1 VNNKTIGR
9 EFGQH
14 EPLTTR
20 LHNLVR
26 SYPKGLGILKE
37 FIQNADDAEAN
48 EIVFV
53 IDEQG
58 YDVSGLPDSMCWLH
72 TTPALLVYNNKSF
85 SDRDISGIQNIGQSG
100 KSRSVGKT
108 GRFGLGF
115 NGCYNVTDVPCFFTR
130 SELFFF
136 DPHFRTVP
144 GASIESPGRSFSVT
158 ELIEAGWPIL
168 DSLAA
173 IVGDGSNFDGT
184 VFRLPFRSSEQ
195 AKTSGIKKEEYTIT
209 DALEAVQEL
218 ALMGSAIL
226 LFLKYVRHLKVEHRK
241 RDGSVLCLLSIQAT
255 NSNEI
260 VNEREKVN
268 AILNNADPS
277 CILDQLTEMGSI
289 FSSCLHKYKV
299 LEQGAQRSET
309 WRVIDGFFID
319 EEQRVIRTCREMLE
333 KDEKALPYAGAAWP
347 LDRNTKI
354 SGRIFCF
361 LPIPMQTSMPAQ
373 INGYFDLDDSRQ
385 NIFLDQSTHGASRLR
400 VEWNQIL
407 LETSITLAY
416 VQLIDELRFDLEMIG
431 IDSYYRAFPL
441 AVTGEDDWEQ
451 WLTSGFYQ
459 QAEIAPIIRASGD
472 ISWLELSETRSL
484 PDELISLSVLLISE
498 QFLPIQQ
505 PQLPAHVVNGFAV
518 RGIQTTMLQPS
529 ELRTQLKVQ
538 QDINAPLNL
547 APRACLQKR
556 EYVEKIFRFCLKD
569 LPGEKITGLPLLIDC
584 RGHLRTVGFT
594 ELPLYLANT
603 SLDLEIF
610 WDCPDWFV
618 DMEFANAVDLS
629 ATDGAKL
636 LDMDDECFVKE
647 LGKYVSKNSQNGQLK
662 MKRNSAETLTDSWLS
677 NVFKRLLDSELG
689 WLKDEIKS
697 IPLIP
702 DQQGELHEMGS
713 AATPLLLV
721 GTKELRNAL
730 NELNIPL
737 VQGVSNELFQL
748 LGEFSRKEDCIWYVT
763 PRDLIDTLDC
773 VCNETLQ
780 SYDRLTDIHRAL
792 LDYFSK
798 EESISELQKFIDR
811 QETLKKLKIFPSR
824 TSLLVDLKTN
834 TAYIPQE
841 FTFPRI
847 DLDVILL
854 DDGHKHHWRELLL
867 LLDVPELSRSR
878 LIRELLLPSFDSLNA
893 TNRIIAAAWLRDNLS
908 IAQSEDEKG
917 TEVSLFEAVQGAPII
932 ICDDQTLRPPQ
943 NVYQPDSKLA
953 ADILGDQASFPD
965 MTGAYAQNKERWLE
979 FFRQL
984 NMPTEPRIRDVVSYV
999 QMLVNEP
1006 PQKAIFDRLRTV
1018 FEFIKE
1024 LVDFDLKHNK
1034 ELSNELSLAI
1044 NDLSDIPW
1052 IPLRNEARELLC
1064 FSVPKDM
1071 YGYPIEVYF
1080 PRVGQLV
1087 ASQAPIADLR
1097 TEPSKLAREAMGFP
1111 IKPPL
1116 ELVVDHFEEVL
1127 AQCAH
1132 KKNMSQESLLI
1143 KALPQIY
1150 RFFGGV
1156 IPKEVDE
1163 TDEIVGAQDSDGTL
1177 NLETKFF
1184 DTPCIWDQEQ
1194 KRFWRPDHVFSGDVR
1209 YMEPWRRTIRNS
1221 DEVVERG
1228 YTVLGRRQSP
1238 SVTDWKQVLQEIS
1251 DTKIDISQNEVSRV
1265 VREVIRS
1272 IVDDLD
1278 VEKIVDDEVLVPTRR
1293 GMLLAAK
1300 SVYIADAPWYE
1311 AMLDSWDIPVLSES
1325 VSGISHIQSLLK
1337 ISSLAESIKEQL
1349 IEYPVGSVLERESS
1363 ECFRLQSLL
1372 RSDEFILGLQRLLRH
1387 EGLEVSYMS
1396 LAFLN
1401 DVEVR
1406 CVQSIQTCL
1415 YLETDDGERFLGDAE
1430 AESYIDEDNMVAMLA
1445 EHRGKYFSDDLADQI
1460 NRTLKENSLRNLA
1473 PLVRILGCCC
1483 AHEISETLDALK
1495 IRRYALDIEEGPRER
1510 AEIAPQNF
1518 PEYDLDSAAISNE
1531 TLLQE
1536 SEVFPGP
1543 NVDIDFEKPHEE
1555 PTESAVI
1562 TGNNT
1567 SQSNRSYES
1576 TTSSSSKLF
1585 TAAPLNDGPAEVHHL
1600 EHPENNGSTRSL
1612 ISDIG
1617 DSKRKYVD
1625 KEKEYSGDITRQ
1637 TVQSS
1642 TSSNH
1647 QSSGQRRL
1655 VSYVSHSN
1663 LDQLSERSSAAAN
1676 ERELKTGEIAVELVI
1691 EYERSKGRNA
1701 RSMAHQN
1708 AGFDVIA
1715 EGEDGKRFIEVKG
1728 TEAAWGERGV
1738 YMTPAQFFYAREN
1751 PDRDH
1756 WLYVVE
1762 AVRSNSPRI
1771 HLIHNPSKL
1780 VDRFVFDGGWKQIA
1794 DSDQA
1799 KQLEIVEPSSGDEVY
1814 LNNIL
1819 VGIVEATR
1827 SFGKFPLVLYRDL
1840 NDVQQRKLLAD
1851 ITVRPRQA

>member
-1 VNNKTIGR
+1 MNNKSIGR

-37 FIQNADDAEAN
+37 FIQNADDAEAS

-53 IDEQG
+53 IDEHE
-58 YDVSGLPDSMCWLH
+58 YDIRGLPDSMCWLH

-85 SDRDISGIQNIGQSG
+85 SERDISGIQNIGQSG
-100 KSRSVGKT
+100 KSRSVGKA

-130 SELFFF
+130 NELFFF
-136 DPHFRTVP
+136 DPHFYTVP
-144 GASIESPGRSFSVT
+144 GASIESPGRSFYVT

-168 DSLAA
+168 DSLSA
-173 IVGDGSNFDGT
+173 IVGDGSNFEGT
-184 VFRLPFRSSEQ
+184 VFRLPFRSAEQ
-195 AKTSGIKKEEYTIT
+195 ANASSIKKEEYTIA

-218 ALMGSAIL
+218 AQMGSAIL
-226 LFLKYVRHLKVEHRK
+226 LFLKYVRHLKVEHRR

-260 VNEREKVN
+260 VHEREMVN
-268 AILNNADPS
+268 AILNNADPNF
-277 CILDQLTEMGSI
+277 ILDQLTELGSI

-299 LEQGAQRSET
+299 LNQGAQRTET

-319 EEQRVIRTCREMLE
+319 EDQRVIRTCREMLE
-333 KDEKALPYAGAAWP
+333 KGEKAIPYAGAAWP
-347 LDRNTKI
+347 LDPNKKI

-361 LPIPMQTSMPAQ
+361 LPIPMQTTLPAM

-416 VQLIDELRFDLEMIG
+416 VQLIEEIRFDLELVG

-441 AVTGEDDWEQ
+441 AVTSEDDWEQ
-451 WLTSGFYQ
+451 WLTFGFYQ
-459 QAEIAPIIRASGD
+459 QAAIVPMIRAAGD
-472 ISWLELSETRSL
+472 IPWLELSETRSL
-484 PDELISLSVLLISE
+484 PDELISLGDLLISE

-505 PQLPAHVVNGFAV
+505 PQLPAHVVNGFAECD
-518 RGIQTTMLQPS
+518 IEITPLQPS
-529 ELRTQLKVQ
+529 ELRTQLNVRH
-538 QDINAPLNL
+538 DIDAPLHL

-556 EYVEKIFRFCLKD
+556 ENVEKIFRFCLKD
-569 LPGEKITGLPLLIDC
+569 QPGEKITGLPLVIDC
-584 RGHLRTVGFT
+584 RGHLRTIGFT
-594 ELPLYLANT
+594 ELPLYLAKN

-610 WDCPDWFV
+610 WDCQDWFV

-629 ATDGAKL
+629 ATDDAKL
-636 LDMDDECFVKE
+636 LDMDDECFVQE
-647 LGKYVSKNSQNGQLK
+647 LGKYVSKNSQNGQTNLK
-662 MKRNSAETLTDSWLS
+662 RSSVGTLSDSWLRT
-677 NVFKRLLDSELG
+677 VFKRLLDSELG
-689 WLKDEIKS
+689 WLKDELKS

-721 GTKELRNAL
+721 GAKELRNAL

-748 LGEFSRKEDCIWYVT
+748 IGEFSRKEDCIWYVT

-792 LDYFSK
+792 LDYLSK
-798 EESISELQKFIDR
+798 EESITELQKHTDR
-811 QETLKKLKIFPSR
+811 QDTLKKLKIFPSR
-824 TSLLVDLKTN
+824 TDLLVDLKT

-854 DDGHKHHWRELLL
+854 DDGPKHHWRELLL
-867 LLDVPELSRSR
+867 LLKIPELSRSR
-878 LIRELLLPSFDSLNA
+878 LIRELLLPSFDTLNS
-893 TNRIIAAAWLRDNLS
+893 TDRIIATAWLRDNLS
-908 IAQSEDEKG
+908 IAQSEDEQG
-917 TEVSLFEAVQGAPII
+917 TDASLFEAVQGAPII
-932 ICDDQTLRPPQ
+932 ICDDQTLRPPH

-965 MTGAYAQNKERWLE
+965 MTVAYAQNKERWLE

-984 NMPTEPRIRDVVSYV
+984 NMPIEPRIRDVVSYV
-999 QMLVNEP
+999 QMLVDEP

-1018 FEFIKE
+1018 FEYIKE
-1024 LVDFDLKHNK
+1024 RVDVDLKHNK
-1034 ELSNELSLAI
+1034 ELSNELSDAI
-1044 NDLSDIPW
+1044 NDLSDIAW
-1052 IPLRNEARELLC
+1052 IPLRNESKDLLC
-1064 FSVPKDM
+1064 FSAPKES

-1116 ELVVDHFEEVL
+1116 DLVVDHFEEVL

-1132 KKNMSQESLLI
+1132 EANSPQESLII

-1163 TDEIVGAQDSDGTL
+1163 TDEIVGATYSDGTL

-1221 DEVVERG
+1221 DEAVERG
-1228 YTVLGRRQSP
+1228 YTALGRRQSP
-1238 SVTDWKQVLQEIS
+1238 SISDWKQVLQEIS
-1251 DTKIDISQNEVSRV
+1251 DSKIDISQSEVSRV
-1265 VREVIRS
+1265 VREVIRR

-1278 VEKIVDDEVLVPTRR
+1278 DEKIVDDEVLVPTRS
-1293 GMLLAAK
+1293 GILLAAK
-1300 SVYIADAPWYE
+1300 TVYIADAPWYE
-1311 AMLDSWDIPVLSES
+1311 AMLDSWDIPVLSDS
-1325 VSGISHIQSLLK
+1325 VSGVSRIQSLLN
-1337 ISSLAESIKEQL
+1337 ISSLAASIKERL
-1349 IEYPVGSVLERESS
+1349 TKYPVGSVLERESS

-1372 RSDEFILGLQRLLRH
+1372 RSDDFIIGLQRLLRH
-1387 EGLEVSYMS
+1387 EGLEVSCMS
-1396 LAFLN
+1396 LAFLK
-1401 DVEVR
+1401 DLEVR

-1415 YLETDDGERFLGDAE
+1415 SLETDDGERFLGDAE
-1430 AESYIDEDNMVAMLA
+1430 AESYIDEDDMVAMLA

-1473 PLVRILGCCC
+1473 PLVRILGCC

-1510 AEIAPQNF
+1510 AEITPQNF

-1531 TLLQE
+1531 ALLQV

-1543 NVDIDFEKPHEE
+1543 SLDIYIENPHEDQ
-1555 PTESAVI
+1555 TESALI
-1562 TGNNT
+1562 TENNT

-1576 TTSSSSKLF
+1576 TTYSSAKSF
-1585 TAAPLNDGPAEVHHL
+1585 TAAPLNDRPAEARHL
-1600 EHPENNGSTRSL
+1600 ERPENNESTRSL

-1617 DSKRKYVD
+1617 DNKRQYVD
-1625 KEKEYSGDITRQ
+1625 MEKEYSGDITRQ

-1738 YMTPAQFFYAREN
+1738 YMTPTQFFYSREN

-1762 AVRSNSPRI
+1762 AVHSNSPKI

-1794 DSDQA
+1794 DSDNA
-1799 KQLEIVEPSSGDEVY
+1799 KQLEIVEPSPGDEVY
-1814 LNNIL
+1814 LNGIF
-1819 VGIVEATR
+1819 VGMVEATR
-1827 SFGKFPLVLYRDL
+1827 PFGKFPLVLYRDL
-1840 NDVQQRKLLAD
+1840 NGVQQRKLLAD